1 MQDYGGH
8 PSRIRKPIQGLRQK
22 LRTKL
27 RACGYQGK
35 FRTDIRRDG
44 AMLVM
49 GKELA
54 KLPFEEFEGR
64 KVIVIGVLSDL

>member
-1 MQDYGGH
+1 MQDYGGYLAK
-8 PSRIRKPIQGLRQK
+8 IRKPIQGLRQK

-54 KLPFEEFEGR
+54 KLPFDEFEGR
-64 KVIVIGVLSDL
+64 KVVIINMMN

>member
-1 MQDYGGH
+1 MEDFGGNS
-8 PSRIRKPIQGLRQK
+8 SRARNPIQGLRQK
-22 LRTKL
+22 LRTEL
-27 RACGYQGK
+27 RACGYKGK

-49 GKELA
+49 GKGIA

-64 KVIVIGVLSDL
+64 KVIAISVLSEL